1 MVNIQKAAIIGCGFV
16 GASSAFSLL
25 QKGIFSE
32 LVLIDANKEKAE
44 GEAMDISHGRPYAH
58 PMKIYAGSYDD
69 ISDCSLIIITA
80 GANQKP
86 GETRL
91 DLVHKNVAIFKS
103 IIIGEHGDS
112 ELAVWSGANVAGI
125 PINDF
130 CELRGHYQH
139 QESMERIYKT
149 VRDSA
154 YDIIQKKGA
163 TYYGVA
169 MAVARIAESIVMNE
183 NAVLPVT
190 SLMEGEYGL
199 EGLCISVPTIV
210 SQKGAEK
217 VLEIPLSD
225 EEKEKLLSSAKE
237 LKEVLDGLDL

>member
-1 MVNIQKAAIIGCGFV
+1 
-16 GASSAFSLL
+16 
-25 QKGIFSE
+25 
-32 LVLIDANKEKAE
+32 
-44 GEAMDISHGRPYAH
+44 
-58 PMKIYAGSYDD
+58 
-69 ISDCSLIIITA
+69 
-80 GANQKP
+80 
-86 GETRL
+86 
-91 DLVHKNVAIFKS
+91 
-103 IIIGEHGDS
+103 
-112 ELAVWSGANVAGI
+112 
-125 PINDF
+125 
-130 CELRGHYQH
+130 
-139 QESMERIYKT
+139 
-149 VRDSA
+149 
-154 YDIIQKKGA
+154 
-163 TYYGVA
+163 VA

>member
-1 MVNIQKAAIIGCGFV
+1 M
-16 GASSAFSLL
+16 
-25 QKGIFSE
+25 E
-32 LVLIDANKEKAE
+32 RD
-44 GEAMDISHGRPYAH
+44 
-58 PMKIYAGSYDD
+58 
-69 ISDCSLIIITA
+69 
-80 GANQKP
+80 
-86 GETRL
+86 
-91 DLVHKNVAIFKS
+91 
-103 IIIGEHGDS
+103 
-112 ELAVWSGANVAGI
+112 VAGI

-154 YDIIQKKGA
+154 WTILSRKRVQPIMVWQWRLR
-163 TYYGVA
+163 
-169 MAVARIAESIVMNE
+169 RIAESIVMNE

>member
-91 DLVHKNVAIFKS
+91 DLVHKNVANRLFRKS
-103 IIIGEHGDS
+103 
-112 ELAVWSGANVAGI
+112 
-125 PINDF
+125 
-130 CELRGHYQH
+130 Q
-139 QESMERIYKT
+139 
-149 VRDSA
+149 
-154 YDIIQKKGA
+154 
-163 TYYGVA
+163 
-169 MAVARIAESIVMNE
+169 
-183 NAVLPVT
+183 NA
-190 SLMEGEYGL
+190 
-199 EGLCISVPTIV
+199 
-210 SQKGAEK
+210 
-217 VLEIPLSD
+217 D
-225 EEKEKLLSSAKE
+225 
-237 LKEVLDGLDL
+237 LKESCLLWQIRWIF

>member
-1 MVNIQKAAIIGCGFV
+1 
-16 GASSAFSLL
+16 
-25 QKGIFSE
+25 
-32 LVLIDANKEKAE
+32 
-44 GEAMDISHGRPYAH
+44 
-58 PMKIYAGSYDD
+58 
-69 ISDCSLIIITA
+69 
-80 GANQKP
+80 
-86 GETRL
+86 
-91 DLVHKNVAIFKS
+91 
-103 IIIGEHGDS
+103 
-112 ELAVWSGANVAGI
+112 
-125 PINDF
+125 
-130 CELRGHYQH
+130 
-139 QESMERIYKT
+139 MERIYKT

-217 VLEIPLSD
+217 VLEIPLSN